1 MTCNQSNQESFNTSN
16 SYFFY
21 LWNCIWHL
29 LSYIICGY
37 NPPIL
42 LHDIAMR
49 GEELRMAFPVTQ
61 CWIFVFNGGRNTDF
75 SCWNPIDG
83 PNGPTETMAEESDGS
98 DASGAYEK
106 KLKKKL
112 EIFIQNGHHVHPNHQ
127 LITILWTSNGGYGIS
142 QWMFTLT
149 TNYYGYGTL

>member
-21 LWNCIWHL
+21 LWNCIWHI

-61 CWIFVFNGGRNTDF
+61 CWIFVFWWTKYGLLLLKSDWCLPTMVHRSKSSWTQWTQYLSMTWENPNMAILSTFFFNLNGSNRATF
-75 SCWNPIDG
+75 SRPPID
-83 PNGPTETMAEESDGS
+83 ELFHLDHF
-98 DASGAYEK
+98 K
-106 KLKKKL
+106 
-112 EIFIQNGHHVHPNHQ
+112 HH
-127 LITILWTSNGGYGIS
+127 
-142 QWMFTLT
+142 
-149 TNYYGYGTL
+149 